1 MGLQRKLWRQPEN
14 VWYLV
19 IRNKTEGMKKGYAQV
34 LKDKSLNE
42 QLGALKNQG
51 CEKIYQERL
60 ASSWEERTQL
70 AELIANLRSG
80 DVVVICRF
88 SIIARSLK
96 QLLTW
101 YLILKSNV

>member
-1 MGLQRKLWRQPEN
+1 
-14 VWYLV
+14 
-19 IRNKTEGMKKGYAQV
+19 MKKGYAQV